1 MFTNKKA
8 KYYGDDKVLLDS
20 ACLSSDTKPTTGVAN
35 GSTLLEMDT
44 STVYAFDEA
53 NGEWLAQ
60 SSSGGGGGGGGTE
73 PLIVTATKDGNE
85 VWTLD
90 KTYNEIKTAVESG
103 RICVVKGQ
111 ITVGNSY
118 VFTTYVSYLY
128 VEEGEY
134 FVNVFDINS
143 SPINLPTAFWATS
156 ADGYPMYD

>member
-1 MFTNKKA
+1 MAYNGNTIPSGRDITYSSEEVHRKSSEEKYDTAFNKDQKE
-8 KYYGDDKVLLDS
+8 VLDNFS
-20 ACLSSDTKPTTGVAN
+20 PS
-35 GSTLLEMDT
+35 
-44 STVYAFDEA
+44 
-53 NGEWLAQ
+53 
-60 SSSGGGGGGGGTE
+60 GGGGGGTE
-73 PLIVTATKDGNE
+73 PLIVTATKDDNE